1 MMITIVHK
9 IRLKPGIDHERFE
22 RWVREVDYA
31 ACPDLPS
38 ALGFAVHR
46 ASVEP
51 IAEFHYFEVIQI
63 SSLEAFERDMAT
75 PLFQS
80 LVTAFDQMAEVV
92 EEISGTRLEPG
103 YCR

>member
-1 MMITIVHK
+1 MITIVHK
-9 IRLKPGIDHERFE
+9 IRLKSGIDHERFE

-38 ALGFAVHR
+38 AYGFSVHR
-46 ASVEP
+46 VSTEP
-51 IAEFHYFEVIQI
+51 RAAVHYFEVIRI
-63 SSLEAFERDMAT
+63 ANLEAFERDMAT

-92 EEISGTRLEPG
+92 EEITGTKLEPG

>member
-1 MMITIVHK
+1 MITIVHK

-38 ALGFAVHR
+38 AYGFSVHR
-46 ASVEP
+46 ASTEP
-51 IAEFHYFEVIQI
+51 RAAFHYFEVIRI
-63 SSLEAFERDMAT
+63 ANLEAFERDMAT

-80 LVTAFDQMAEVV
+80 LVTVFDQMAEVV
-92 EEISGTRLEPG
+92 EEITGTKLEPG

>member
-1 MMITIVHK
+1 MITIVHK
-9 IRLKPGIDHERFE
+9 IRLKPGVDHERFE

-38 ALGFAVHR
+38 AYGFSVHR
-46 ASVEP
+46 ASTEP
-51 IAEFHYFEVIQI
+51 RAAFHYFEVIRI
-63 SSLEAFERDMAT
+63 ANLEAFERDMAT
-75 PLFQS
+75 SLFQS

-92 EEISGTRLEPG
+92 EEITGTKLEPG

>member
-1 MMITIVHK
+1 MITIVHK
-9 IRLKPGIDHERFE
+9 IRLKPGVDHERFE

-38 ALGFAVHR
+38 AYGFAVHR
-46 ASVEP
+46 ASTEP
-51 IAEFHYFEVIQI
+51 RAAYHYFEVIKI
-63 SSLEAFERDMAT
+63 ADVAAFERDMAT

-92 EEISGTRLEPG
+92 EEITGTKLEPG
-103 YCR
+103 YTR